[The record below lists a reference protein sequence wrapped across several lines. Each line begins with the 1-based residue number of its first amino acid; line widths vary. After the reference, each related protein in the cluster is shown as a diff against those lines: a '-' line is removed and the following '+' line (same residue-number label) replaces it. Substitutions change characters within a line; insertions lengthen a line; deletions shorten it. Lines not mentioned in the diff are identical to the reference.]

1 MREEFVTIVY
11 VDAWCGNIFRPCKSL
26 KSRVIG
32 QTSSGR
38 GKTPWNS
45 SRGGP
50 TRDAMSRQ
58 QRTTRKG
65 TAGWGRTGEQKASK
79 KDWNPKEVS
88 EGALSWYIHNSSL
101 EEIGWSTRSALN
113 LNFVCCEFNRS
124 SSVFENSYDSSRKYF
139 STCRHFLWM
148 FYAHYT
154 RVNLKF
160 CLRDNQTRRRWLY
173 WESLKQIRR
182 YT

>member
-32 QTSSGR
+32 QTSSGQ

-65 TAGWGRTGEQKASK
+65 TVGWGRTGEQKASK

-101 EEIGWSTRSALN
+101 KEIGWSTRFALN

-124 SSVFENSYDSSRKYF
+124 WSVFENSYDSS
-139 STCRHFLWM
+139 TCRHFFMNVL
-148 FYAHYT
+148 
-154 RVNLKF
+154 
-160 CLRDNQTRRRWLY
+160 CLLE
-173 WESLKQIRR
+173 ESEFEILLAR
-182 YT
+182 